1 VTLEELRRRAE
12 RAMWEYESADADAE
26 EAEDEVCL
34 AQAAGDTALEQRCLQ
49 RATRLRDA
57 ADRAYD
63 RMELADETLA
73 EAEWEIENP
82 EEAAAD
88 RAAEPE
94 RRKRQD
100 ELFGKLLRDGVITQ
114 EFYERLLDTAARM

>member
-1 VTLEELRRRAE
+1 MTLEELRQRAE
-12 RAMWEYESADADAE
+12 RATRDYERLDDDAE
-26 EAEDEVCL
+26 DAEDEVCL
-34 AQAAGDTALEQRCLQ
+34 ARAAGDTALEQRCQQ

-63 RMELADETLA
+63 RMELADEALA

-82 EEAAAD
+82 EEAAAE

-94 RRKRQD
+94 RRQRQN